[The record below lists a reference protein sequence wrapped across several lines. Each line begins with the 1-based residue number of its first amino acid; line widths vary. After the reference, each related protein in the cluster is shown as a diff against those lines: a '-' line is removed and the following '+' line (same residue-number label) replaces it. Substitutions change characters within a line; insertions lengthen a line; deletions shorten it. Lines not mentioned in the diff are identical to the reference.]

1 MPKIL
6 EKTTIAPQAVKLVVP
21 APLIAKKRKAGQF
34 VIIRVHEEGERI
46 PLTIADADA
55 EAGTITLVSQSVGK
69 STAHLA
75 TLEVG
80 DEITDLVGPL
90 GRPTHIEKF
99 GNVVCIGGGIG
110 IAPIFPITQAMQAAG
125 NHVISILGAR
135 NAELM
140 IMEEEMRGVS
150 DELFLCT
157 DDGSLGEKGFVSN
170 VLQWLIDD
178 GVRIDLVVTIGPA
191 IMMKVVS
198 DLTEKHDISC
208 LVSLN
213 SIMVDGTGMCGACR
227 VTVGDETKFVC
238 VHGPEFD
245 AHKVDFDEMLQRMRM
260 YTTQEK
266 ISHDK
271 FIHEQGECC
280 KGAHPE

>member
-6 EKTTIAPQAVKLVVP
+6 EKTTIAPMAVRLVVP

-55 EAGTITLVSQSVGK
+55 EAGTLTLVSQSVGK

-75 TLEVG
+75 TLEEG
-80 DEITDLVGPL
+80 DEIADLVGPL
-90 GRPTHIEKF
+90 GRPTHIENF
-99 GNVVCIGGGIG
+99 GSVVCIGGGIG
-110 IAPIFPITQAMQAAG
+110 IAPIFPITQAMKAAG

-140 IMEEEMRGVS
+140 IMEEDMRGVS
-150 DELFLCT
+150 DEFYLCT
-157 DDGSLGEKGFVSN
+157 DDGSLGEKGFVSDA
-170 VLQWLIDD
+170 LQRLIDD
-178 GVRIDLVVTIGPA
+178 GSRIDMAVAIGPA
-191 IMMKVVS
+191 IMMKVVA
-198 DLTEKHDISC
+198 DLTAKYDIPC

-227 VTVGDETKFVC
+227 VTGGGKTRFVR

-245 AHKVDFDEMLQRMRM
+245 AHQVDFDEMMMRM
-260 YTTQEK
+260 EMYKPQEK
-266 ISHDK
+266 TSYDK
-271 FIHEQGECC
+271 FLHEQGECC
-280 KGAHPE
+280 G

>member
-1 MPKIL
+1 M
-6 EKTTIAPQAVKLVVP
+6 AVRLVVP

-55 EAGTITLVSQSVGK
+55 EAGTLTLVSQSVGK

-75 TLEVG
+75 TLEEG
-80 DEITDLVGPL
+80 DEIADLVGPL
-90 GRPTHIEKF
+90 GRPTHIENF
-99 GNVVCIGGGIG
+99 GSVVCIGGGIG
-110 IAPIFPITQAMQAAG
+110 IAPIFPITQAMKAAG

-140 IMEEEMRGVS
+140 IMEEDMRGVS
-150 DELFLCT
+150 DEFYLCT
-157 DDGSLGEKGFVSN
+157 DDGSLGEKGFVSDA
-170 VLQWLIDD
+170 LQRLIDD
-178 GVRIDLVVTIGPA
+178 GSRIDMAVAIGPA
-191 IMMKVVS
+191 IMMKVVA
-198 DLTEKHDISC
+198 DLTAKYDIPC

-227 VTVGDETKFVC
+227 VTVGGKTRFVC

-245 AHKVDFDEMLQRMRM
+245 AHQVDFDEMMMRM
-260 YTTQEK
+260 EMYKPQEK
-266 ISHDK
+266 TSYDK
-271 FIHEQGECC
+271 FLHEQGECC
-280 KGAHPE
+280 G